1 MAHLSISPLA
11 PKRHVNLPPIAGI
24 DMAAVASGERY
35 KDRLD
40 LWALRGVAGTQVAG
54 VFTKNTIPGVP
65 VTWSKR
71 ALTSATHDPR
81 LVIVNAGRANVFTG
95 EAGET
100 FAYETAKKAAE
111 LLGGTAQTVLLAS
124 TGIIGQCPNIDPIT
138 AGLETISGAMTSD
151 GWADGAEAIRTTD
164 TFAKLATI
172 ETDIASVPVR
182 INGIAKGSGM
192 IMPDMATMLAFIATD
207 ARLSQSTLQALLKE
221 ATDSSFNS
229 ITVDSDSST
238 SDTVILM
245 ASGAAGH
252 DLIDNPSASELNN
265 FKQALLELMQ
275 DLAKQIVRDGEG
287 ATKFIEVKI
296 EQARTAEEAR
306 QFALSIANSPLV
318 KTAMAGEDANWGR
331 LMMAIGKTNIPLDP
345 QKISLYFGPHCVA
358 RGGAIHPDYSEDI
371 GATYMKNQ
379 DLKLT
384 INLGEGEGD
393 ATIWTCDL
401 THGYIDIN
409 ADYRS

>member
-1 MAHLSISPLA
+1 MSHLSISPLA

-24 DMAAVASGERY
+24 DMAAFASGERY

-40 LWALRGVAGTQVAG
+40 LWALRGIAGTQVAG

-71 ALTSATHDPR
+71 ALTSATDGPR

-95 EAGET
+95 EAGEA
-100 FAYETAKKAAE
+100 FAHETAKKAAE
-111 LLGGTAQTVLLAS
+111 LLGGTSQTVLLAS
-124 TGIIGQCPNIDPIT
+124 TGIIGQCPNIGPIV
-138 AGLETISGAMTSD
+138 AGLETISNAMTSD

-172 ETDIASVPVR
+172 ETDISGVPVR

-192 IMPDMATMLAFIATD
+192 VMPDMATMLAFIATD
-207 ARLSQSTLQALLKE
+207 ARLSQSTLQALLQE

-245 ASGAAGH
+245 ASGAASH
-252 DLIDNPSASELNN
+252 DLIDNPSARELNN

-296 EQARTAEEAR
+296 EQARTAKEAR
-306 QFALSIANSPLV
+306 RFALSIANSPLV
-318 KTAMAGEDANWGR
+318 KTAMAGGDANWGR
-331 LMMAIGKTNIPLDP
+331 LMMAIGKTNIPIDS
-345 QKISLYFGPHCVA
+345 QNISLYFGPHCVA
-358 RGGAIHPDYSEDI
+358 SGGAIHPDYSENI

-379 DLKLT
+379 DLQLT
-384 INLGEGEGD
+384 VNLGEGEGC